1 MSLLLDLHVGISLV
15 AIAAGFVVLGGLWAN
30 DGRDAWARVFLH
42 TTTITSLTGFPLPA
56 DRVLPSHIV
65 GVLTLVAL
73 GVAYLARSRRLAGG
87 WRVAYVTGALTAL
100 YFNVFVLVVQAFRHV
115 PALHVYAPTESE
127 PPFAATQAV
136 VLLAFLIAGRKAL
149 ARFRPRA

>member
-1 MSLLLDLHVGISLV
+1 MNLLLDLHVVISLV
-15 AIAAGFVVLGGLWAN
+15 AIVAGFVVLAGLWAN
-30 DGRDAWARVFLH
+30 EGRDLWTRVFLH
-42 TTTITSLTGFPLPA
+42 TTTLTSLTGFPLPA

-73 GVAYLARSRRLAGG
+73 VVAYVARSHRLAGG
-87 WRVAYVTGALTAL
+87 WRTAYVVGALTAL

-115 PALHVYAPTESE
+115 PALRVYAPTESE

-136 VLLAFLIAGRKAL
+136 VLVAFLVAGRRAL
-149 ARFRPRA
+149 TRFHPRA